1 MADETDQHSSV
12 RFARAT
18 SAAKQLGLP
27 QCIELLQLV
36 EGSAGG
42 NWEKFDALLLEHAV
56 DRGKESDRQALRI
69 SLVIRRMELEKEQ
82 IEEAKK
88 RYPDV
93 RRGKTTS
100 GDAE

>member
-1 MADETDQHSSV
+1 MADEADQNSSI

-18 SAAKQLGLP
+18 SAARQVGLS

-56 DRGKESDRQALRI
+56 DRSKDGDLQALRI
-69 SLVIRRMELEKEQ
+69 SLIIRRMELEKAQ

-93 RRGKTTS
+93 PRGKPPS
-100 GDAE
+100 DDAK